1 MFLKLILKK
10 SLSIFFS
17 ILKFFI
23 RKKNYIIIQSYNPYS
38 YSENSKYLF
47 EYMSRYQ
54 SHKFKIYWNTNSEL
68 ISNFLKKK
76 KLNYINIKKN
86 PLKFIYIFLST
97 KILID
102 CGTKFLDFL
111 GLASSD
117 LKVLKISI
125 YHGGGP
131 KTMPLSKK
139 ITKERQKDIEDHKA
153 FDFINFSS
161 DFLKNECQKN
171 FDLDVKKILSLG
183 YPRCDQFFKKNKTKI
198 FKYIT
203 GKDKLNSKVILYT
216 PTWRGYKYSF
226 PLNYMK
232 GINYNN
238 LNNFLKKNDLFFFYS
253 CHPNQKN
260 KNIPLNFS
268 RIKFIDI
275 KKLPFYDTNEFLN
288 EVDLLLNDYSASS
301 TDFVIL
307 KKPQIFFIPD
317 YKRYD
322 NHQGFLDDYKKN
334 LIGPEVNSMT
344 GLKKKILKYAN
355 SPKEYN
361 NEFGLKIKSYTKKYY
376 NVSIKNSSK
385 LLKDFVVSKL
395 DY

>member
-1 MFLKLILKK
+1 MFLKFILKK

-17 ILKFFI
+17 IIKIFI

-47 EYMSRYQ
+47 EYMSRHQ
-54 SHKFKIYWNTNSEL
+54 SHKFKIYWNTNSKI

-76 KLNYINIKKN
+76 NLNYINIKKN
-86 PLKFIYIFLST
+86 PLKFLYIFLSA
-97 KILID
+97 KIIID
-102 CGTKFLDFL
+102 SGTKFLDFL

-117 LKVLKISI
+117 LKVLKICI

-131 KTMPLSKK
+131 KLMPISKK
-139 ITKERQKDIEDHKA
+139 ITKERQKNIQDHKA
-153 FDFINFSS
+153 FNFINFPSS
-161 DFLKNECQKN
+161 FVKNKCQKN
-171 FDLDVKKILSLG
+171 FDLDVNKVLSLG
-183 YPRCDQFFKKNKTKI
+183 YPRCDQFFKKKKKKI

-203 GKDKLNSKVILYT
+203 GHDKHNSKVILYT

-260 KNIPLNFS
+260 KNIPLKFS
-268 RIKFIDI
+268 RIKFINI

-322 NHQGFLDDYKKN
+322 NHQGFLDNYKKN

-344 GLKKKILKYAN
+344 GLKKKILKYSN

-361 NEFGLKIKSYTKKYY
+361 NEFRLKIKNYTKKYY
-376 NVSIKNSSK
+376 NLSIKNSSK